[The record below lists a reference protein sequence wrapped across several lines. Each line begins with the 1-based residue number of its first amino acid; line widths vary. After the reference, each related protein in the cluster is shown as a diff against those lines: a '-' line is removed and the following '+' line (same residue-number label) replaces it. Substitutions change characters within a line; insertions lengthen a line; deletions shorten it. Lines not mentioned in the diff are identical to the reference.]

1 MMVVMGARTWGGRK
15 AVAGVGLLGALFV
28 ATAVLSAVAPGGLRA
43 PSASDRTAAHAP
55 SSSTT
60 GATSSGAAIGPPGS
74 PVSVV
79 ALSGTSQGEVSVS
92 WSPGPG
98 APATKFFVV
107 ASPGGANA
115 TAPADGYPAEVVGL
129 NPGAEYTF
137 TVVAANPAGQSP
149 PSMPTGPVRAKESAP
164 VDLPPSAPPPPPAT
178 R

>member
-1 MMVVMGARTWGGRK
+1 MMVVMGAQAWGGRK
-15 AVAGVGLLGALFV
+15 AVAGGGVLGALSV
-28 ATAVLSAVAPGGLRA
+28 ATAVLSAVAPGGSGA
-43 PSASDRTAAHAP
+43 PSASDGSAAHAP

-60 GATSSGAAIGPPGS
+60 GGGSSGTAVGPPGS

-98 APATKFFVV
+98 ASATRFFVV

-129 NPGAEYTF
+129 NPGPEYTF

-149 PSMPTGPVRAKESAP
+149 PSMPTGPVRATES
-164 VDLPPSAPPPPPAT
+164 
-178 R
+178 